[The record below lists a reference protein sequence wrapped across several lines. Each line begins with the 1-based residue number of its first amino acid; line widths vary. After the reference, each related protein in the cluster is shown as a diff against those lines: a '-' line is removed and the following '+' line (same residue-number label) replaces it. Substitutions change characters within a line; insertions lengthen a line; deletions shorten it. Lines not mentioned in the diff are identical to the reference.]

1 MSPVEDVVLDLS
13 ISSEQAFYILVKAR
27 EFDEKTAPASER
39 PASNPSDDG
48 DVAILEDRADDPT
61 FQELMAAMEA
71 LNEDQQLDLIALVWV
86 GRGDFSI
93 RDFAEARRT
102 AEEMGDKHIPHY
114 LAGTPLFS
122 DYLEEALGQAG
133 ETFEA
138 FEINRL

>member
-1 MSPVEDVVLDLS
+1 MSPVEDIKLDLS
-13 ISSEQAFYILVKAR
+13 ISPEQAFYILVKAR

-93 RDFAEARRT
+93 REFAEARRT
-102 AEEMGDKHIPHY
+102 AQEMSNKHIPRY

-133 ETFEA
+133 ETLEEY
-138 FEINRL
+138 EINRL